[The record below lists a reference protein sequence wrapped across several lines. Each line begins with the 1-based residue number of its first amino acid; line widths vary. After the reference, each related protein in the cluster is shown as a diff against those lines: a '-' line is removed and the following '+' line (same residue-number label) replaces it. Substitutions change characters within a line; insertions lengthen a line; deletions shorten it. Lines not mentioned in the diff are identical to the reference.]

1 MEFAR
6 FNEVIDYYEEE
17 ISDDKENIEMLK
29 IQKKKIEK
37 LIEKSE
43 IELNIKQT
51 FVNSAWN
58 LVNMLGVNIK

>member
-17 ISDDKENIEMLK
+17 ISNDKENIEMLK
-29 IQKKKIEK
+29 IQKKKIER
-37 LIEKSE
+37 LLEESE
-43 IELNIKQT
+43 RELNIKQT